1 MSVVEVAAAY
11 AAVRQEVG
19 KVVVGQEE
27 LVEAVFVALL
37 SEGHVLIEGPPGLGK
52 TLLATTLSRVLDCR
66 YSRIQFTPDLMPS
79 DVTGHSVYNLQ
90 ERQFHF
96 SEGPVF
102 ANLLLADEINRAP
115 AKTQASLLEAMQ
127 EFQVTVDGKTIP
139 LPRPFITLATQ
150 NPIEQEGTYPLPE
163 AQLDRFL
170 FKMIVSYPSAAQE
183 AGILEA
189 YAAGRDPR
197 RMNTFDVR
205 SVLDGDQILTLQAAV
220 REVVVEPSI
229 IEYIVKLVTA
239 TREHPAIEIG
249 ASPRSSV
256 GLLVA
261 SRALAA
267 SLGRTFV
274 VPDDIKQ
281 LVPWIFRHRIRL
293 EPEAEIE
300 GSTVE
305 IVMQDLL
312 ESIEAPKA

>member
-1 MSVVEVAAAY
+1 MSVVEVEEAY
-11 AAVRQEVG
+11 RAVRREVG

-27 LVEAVFVALL
+27 LIEAVFVALL
-37 SEGHVLIEGPPGLGK
+37 AEGHVLIEGPPGLGK
-52 TLLATTLSRVLDCR
+52 TLLATTISRVLKCR

-90 ERQFHF
+90 ERRFHF

-127 EFQVTVDGKTIP
+127 ECQVTVDGQTMP

-170 FKMIVSYPSAAQE
+170 FKLLVTYPTFAQE
-183 AGILEA
+183 AGILNA
-189 YAAGRDPR
+189 YNEGRDPR
-197 RMNTFDVR
+197 RIHTSDVQ
-205 SVLDGDQILTLQAAV
+205 SILDDEGILRLQASV
-220 REVVVEPSI
+220 RDIVVEPSI
-229 IEYIVKLVTA
+229 IDYIVRIVTA

-267 SLGRTFV
+267 CLGRTFV

-281 LVPWIFRHRIRL
+281 LVPWILRHRIRL

-300 GSTVE
+300 GSTIEV
-305 IVMQDLL
+305 VLGDLL
-312 ESIEAPKA
+312 ETTEAPKA